1 MSSKTRRSY
10 TEAFKEEAVRLVR
23 ESGHPVAQVARD
35 LGIADHLLYRW
46 RAEQQQAEGCGQT
59 RHSLRAEQ
67 AELIQLR
74 RENAILKQERDF
86 LKRAAAFLREGV
98 AMRYRVIHEHDRRY
112 PIRLMCRVLA
122 VSAAGYYAWRS
133 RPESARSIQTRILR
147 SAIRV
152 IHQESRET
160 YGSPRIWDALVKQG
174 HRVGEHRVARL
185 MRQDGIRAKTVTKWR
200 ATTQSQHQFPVAA
213 NTLDRAFTVE
223 APNRVW
229 AGDLTYVWTREG
241 WLYLAVL
248 LDLYSRRV
256 VGWAMGQRLTGELAE
271 QALLMAVMN
280 RIPRVGLLHHSDRG
294 SQYAATSYQHRLAEY
309 GLIPSMSR
317 KGNCWDNAC
326 VESFFGTLKRELVY
340 HRHYATRDEAKKE
353 IFEYIE
359 GFYNRQRRH
368 STLGYHSPA
377 EYEARA
383 AVA

>member
-1 MSSKTRRSY
+1 
-10 TEAFKEEAVRLVR
+10 
-23 ESGHPVAQVARD
+23 
-35 LGIADHLLYRW
+35 
-46 RAEQQQAEGCGQT
+46 
-59 RHSLRAEQ
+59 
-67 AELIQLR
+67 
-74 RENAILKQERDF
+74 
-86 LKRAAAFLREGV
+86 
-98 AMRYRVIHEHDRRY
+98 MRYRVIQDHDRRY
-112 PIRLMCRVLA
+112 PIRLMCRALA

-133 RPESARSIQTRILR
+133 RPESPRSIQTRTLR

-160 YGSPRIWDALVKQG
+160 YGSPRIWNALVIQG
-174 HRVGEHRVARL
+174 YGVGEHRVARL

-213 NTLDRAFTVE
+213 NTLDRAFTVA

-256 VGWAMGQRLTGELAE
+256 VGWAMGQRLTSELAE
-271 QALLMAVMN
+271 QALLMALMN
-280 RIPRVGLLHHSDRG
+280 RTPTAGLVHHSDRG
-294 SQYAATSYQHRLAEY
+294 SQYAAMSYQRRLTEY
-309 GLIPSMSR
+309 GFIPSMSR

-326 VESFFGTLKRELVY
+326 VESFFGTLKRELVHQRQY
-340 HRHYATRDEAKKE
+340 VTRDEAKQD

-359 GFYNRQRRH
+359 VFYNRQRRH
-368 STLGYHSPA
+368 STLGYHSPV
-377 EYEARA
+377 EYETRA